1 MTRSSKANV
10 KRTQMPRTKGV
21 KKRGE
26 VVNGIEPTKLESL
39 GQIKQGTFFKRNHGT
54 FKYPAKMQLCS
65 APCT

>member
-1 MTRSSKANV
+1 
-10 KRTQMPRTKGV
+10 MPRTKGV

-54 FKYPAKMQLCS
+54 FK
-65 APCT
+65 